1 MKTQLL
7 AIAIN
12 NGIMPVLFG
21 ESTQSLYQVNVI
33 NQHLTGSIHLAA
45 KSDVLALMQAL
56 IDEWLR
62 GQQGK
67 MTQEQHPTATS
78 IFAANEHK
86 SIPAIVRCMKN
97 IDELVE
103 LWNATH
109 SQVLTVT
116 KVK

>member
-1 MKTQLL
+1 MKAQLL
-7 AIAIN
+7 TIAIN

-21 ESTQSLYQVNVI
+21 ESTQSLYHVEVI

-62 GQQGK
+62 GQQVK
-67 MTQEQHPTATS
+67 MAQEQHPAAAS
-78 IFAANEHK
+78 IFAANERK
-86 SIPAIVRCMKN
+86 SVTAIVRCMKN
-97 IDELVE
+97 IDKLVE
-103 LWNATH
+103 LYNATH
-109 SQVLTVT
+109 SQVLTVN